1 MTITLGSLLIFNN
14 DVIGFFQTIASEN
27 MTIDKDD
34 NDNDEELTI
43 EETVNS
49 EGLNILSLKLLPLV
63 RNLQSKH
70 GLRHGDYQRYRGYC
84 SRRLARL
91 RKVLKLIQVTY

>member
-1 MTITLGSLLIFNN
+1 
-14 DVIGFFQTIASEN
+14 
-27 MTIDKDD
+27 MTIDKDV

-70 GLRHGDYQRYRGYC
+70 GLRRVDYQRYRGYC

>member
-1 MTITLGSLLIFNN
+1 
-14 DVIGFFQTIASEN
+14 

-91 RKVLKLIQVTY
+91 RKVLKLIQVTYL

>member
-1 MTITLGSLLIFNN
+1 
-14 DVIGFFQTIASEN
+14 

-34 NDNDEELTI
+34 NDNEEELAI

-91 RKVLKLIQVTY
+91 RKVLKLIQVTC

>member
-1 MTITLGSLLIFNN
+1 MASPNKENEDEGMIVEETITS
-14 DVIGFFQTIASEN
+14 D
-27 MTIDKDD
+27 
-34 NDNDEELTI
+34 
-43 EETVNS
+43 
-49 EGLNILSLKLLPLV
+49 GLHMLSLKLLPLV

-91 RKVLKLIQVTY
+91 RKVLKLVQVRNLKLCGS

>member
-1 MTITLGSLLIFNN
+1 MTINQEDI
-14 DVIGFFQTIASEN
+14 
-27 MTIDKDD
+27 
-34 NDNDEELTI
+34 DNDEELTI

-91 RKVLKLIQVTY
+91 RKVLKLIQVTYE

>member
-1 MTITLGSLLIFNN
+1 
-14 DVIGFFQTIASEN
+14 

-91 RKVLKLIQVTY
+91 RKVLKLIQVTYLSICIKILM

>member
-1 MTITLGSLLIFNN
+1 MDVKNKENEEAEDEIVEETIT
-14 DVIGFFQTIASEN
+14 
-27 MTIDKDD
+27 
-34 NDNDEELTI
+34 
-43 EETVNS
+43 S
-49 EGLNILSLKLLPLV
+49 EGFHILSLKLLPLV

-91 RKVLKLIQVTY
+91 RKVLKLVQVRNAMMYLILNNIFMYTDSGSGCPLINVK

>member
-1 MTITLGSLLIFNN
+1 MTIN
-14 DVIGFFQTIASEN
+14 QE
-27 MTIDKDD
+27 D

>member
-1 MTITLGSLLIFNN
+1 MTIN
-14 DVIGFFQTIASEN
+14 QE
-27 MTIDKDD
+27 D

-91 RKVLKLIQVTY
+91 RKVLKLIQVTYE

>member
-1 MTITLGSLLIFNN
+1 
-14 DVIGFFQTIASEN
+14 

-34 NDNDEELTI
+34 NDNDEELAI

>member
-1 MTITLGSLLIFNN
+1 MATKKKENDDEEDIIVEETIT
-14 DVIGFFQTIASEN
+14 
-27 MTIDKDD
+27 
-34 NDNDEELTI
+34 
-43 EETVNS
+43 S
-49 EGLNILSLKLLPLV
+49 EGLHILSLKLLPLV

-91 RKVLKLIQVTY
+91 RKVLKLVQVCTKKFLCIRRERLE

>member
-1 MTITLGSLLIFNN
+1 
-14 DVIGFFQTIASEN
+14 

-34 NDNDEELTI
+34 NDNEEELAI

>member
-1 MTITLGSLLIFNN
+1 
-14 DVIGFFQTIASEN
+14 
-27 MTIDKDD
+27 MTIDKED

>member
-1 MTITLGSLLIFNN
+1 
-14 DVIGFFQTIASEN
+14 

-91 RKVLKLIQVTY
+91 RKVLKLIQVNYLKIYVKIWM

>member
-1 MTITLGSLLIFNN
+1 
-14 DVIGFFQTIASEN
+14 

-91 RKVLKLIQVTY
+91 RKVLKLIQVTC

>member
-1 MTITLGSLLIFNN
+1 MEEKNK
-14 DVIGFFQTIASEN
+14 EN
-27 MTIDKDD
+27 VEGE
-34 NDNDEELTI
+34 DELI
-43 EETVNS
+43 EETVTS
-49 EGLNILSLKLLPLV
+49 EGLQILSLKLLPLV

-91 RKVLKLIQVTY
+91 RKVLKLVQVCNL

>member
-1 MTITLGSLLIFNN
+1 MTINQEDI
-14 DVIGFFQTIASEN
+14 
-27 MTIDKDD
+27 
-34 NDNDEELTI
+34 DNDEEHTI

>member
-1 MTITLGSLLIFNN
+1 
-14 DVIGFFQTIASEN
+14 

-34 NDNDEELTI
+34 NDNDEELAI

-91 RKVLKLIQVTY
+91 RKVLKLIQVTYL

>member
-1 MTITLGSLLIFNN
+1 
-14 DVIGFFQTIASEN
+14 

-91 RKVLKLIQVTY
+91 RKVLKLIQVTYC

>member
-1 MTITLGSLLIFNN
+1 
-14 DVIGFFQTIASEN
+14 

-34 NDNDEELTI
+34 NDNEEELAI

-91 RKVLKLIQVTY
+91 RKVLKLIQVTYL

>member
-1 MTITLGSLLIFNN
+1 M
-14 DVIGFFQTIASEN
+14 FQTTESEN

-91 RKVLKLIQVTY
+91 RKVLKLIQVTYL